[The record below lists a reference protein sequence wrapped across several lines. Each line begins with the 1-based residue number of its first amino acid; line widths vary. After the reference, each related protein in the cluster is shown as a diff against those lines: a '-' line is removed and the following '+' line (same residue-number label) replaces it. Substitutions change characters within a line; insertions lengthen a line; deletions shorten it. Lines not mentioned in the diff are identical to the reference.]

1 MSLSRNHFYT
11 YLSAACLVGCGW
23 LVLIGRLKPEEIG
36 TSYDVCLIHHFAH
49 IPCPACGSTR
59 SVLALMQGDIAGG
72 IYWNPL
78 GFLMFALLIIL
89 PFWIGYDL
97 VLKKET
103 LFRFYH
109 LFEDTLRRK
118 WVAIPAI
125 ALILAN
131 WVWNI
136 WKNV

>member
-11 YLSAACLVGCGW
+11 YLSAACLVGYGW
-23 LVLIGRLKPEEIG
+23 LLLIGRLKPEEIG

-59 SVLALMQGDIAGG
+59 SVLALMHGDIAGG

-78 GFLMFALLIIL
+78 GFIMFALLIAL

-97 VLKKET
+97 ALKKET
-103 LFRFYH
+103 LFKFYH

>member
-11 YLSAACLVGCGW
+11 YLSAACLVGYGW
-23 LVLIGRLKPEEIG
+23 LMLIGRLKPEEIR

-59 SVLALMQGDIAGG
+59 SVLALMHGDIAGG
-72 IYWNPL
+72 IFWNPL
-78 GFLMFALLIIL
+78 GFLMFSLLITL
-89 PFWIGYDL
+89 PWWIGYDL
-97 VLKKET
+97 LLKKET
-103 LFRFYH
+103 LFRFFH

-125 ALILAN
+125 GLILLN

-136 WKNV
+136 YKNV

>member
-11 YLSAACLVGCGW
+11 YLSAACLVGYGW
-23 LVLIGRLKPEEIG
+23 LLLIGRLKPEEIG

-59 SVLALMQGDIAGG
+59 SVLALMHGDIAGG

-78 GFLMFALLIIL
+78 GFIMFALLIAL

-97 VLKKET
+97 ALKKET
-103 LFRFYH
+103 LFKFYH

-118 WVAIPAI
+118 WVVIPAI

>member
-11 YLSAACLVGCGW
+11 YLSAASLVGYGW
-23 LVLIGRLKPEEIG
+23 LLLIGRLKPEEIG

-59 SVLALMQGDIAGG
+59 SVLALMHGDIAGG

-78 GFLMFALLIIL
+78 GFIMFALLIAL

-97 VLKKET
+97 ALKKET
-103 LFRFYH
+103 LFKFYH